1 MKFTLTTLTL
11 TLFVFA
17 GCASI
22 QDNYK
27 PLYQAIPEKQEIQ
40 KK

>member
-1 MKFTLTTLTL
+1 MKFSLMILIL
-11 TLFVFA
+11 IVFA

-27 PLYQAIPEKQEIQ
+27 PLYQAVPEKQEIL